1 MSLDNMRWFM
11 PATISKGANH
21 ITTYGLFQ
29 HKRQCINALRTNRK
43 NRPFGVPLLC
53 RKCVRQVYRTAYRDY
68 RNRGV
73 AGQGLLLARTDV
85 RVENQHTYPVLP
97 LVKTEIT
104 YVIKGR
110 INSLTWPSVWTISAE
125 IPPHVECIK
134 DGNIF
139 SPPKSVNKKE
149 VKGCY
154 FQKSHTILLII

>member
-1 MSLDNMRWFM
+1 M

-29 HKRQCINALRTNRK
+29 HKRQCINTLRTNRK

-68 RNRGV
+68 RNRGL

-110 INSLTWPSVWTISAE
+110 INSHGRVCELYLQKY
-125 IPPHVECIK
+125 PPHVECIR

-139 SPPKSVNKKE
+139 SPPKSENKKE